1 MAQVDN
7 QRRGFSP
14 YARALNRDMS
24 VSQTSWHRETILG
37 WNSVF
42 IVFLPRIG
50 FVRSMFNAE

>member
-1 MAQVDN
+1 MQER
-7 QRRGFSP
+7 Q
-14 YARALNRDMS
+14 NRDMS